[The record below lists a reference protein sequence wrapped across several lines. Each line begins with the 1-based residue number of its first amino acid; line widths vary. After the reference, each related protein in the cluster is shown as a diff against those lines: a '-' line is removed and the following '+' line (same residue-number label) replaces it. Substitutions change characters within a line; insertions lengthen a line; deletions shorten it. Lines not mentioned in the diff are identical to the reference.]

1 MGHSQR
7 NKDLR
12 SGVIDAIMSA
22 IRELCEH
29 ETLQYTWMRYLPLE
43 GTHHWDTFWKVLVD
57 GIKMRLQEEEVI
69 RTRGKGVLRCIEHME
84 RLPQSSYDR
93 HGNPLF
99 PDLDPEIYLSE
110 GYEGQDLDILESF
123 GLEWIVMMTTIKTVW
138 RDLLRSPSKLR
149 SQSTDDD
156 WHTRAA
162 IVLRKPWT
170 RDGWETSKA
179 KIRRLPII
187 PLEDGS
193 WATAADGDVFYAN
206 IGNISIPKDLMLR
219 TVAPGA
225 TKNAKRRALFDSMG
239 VRSAS
244 TSMIRSRILSLY
256 AQAEMG
262 DISFENSMEHLKFLY
277 LTNQSR
283 SEEEM
288 GSELCVYDHL
298 GRLRKLS
305 DHDLYI
311 QNDHPYGAERLMAT
325 GVMASF
331 NAFFVSPKYFEEA
344 PTAPSGACLSWV
356 EWMHD
361 YLGVMR
367 DIRLLNV
374 DKDSLSEECKHIA
387 EHRNVNFLGFL
398 KHVWPE
404 QGGGVINNE
413 NILAELRSTNIMCKG
428 EFEERLSSCY
438 LPLREL
444 QNAQARFDDYD
455 IFPFLDIEDSNESNL
470 LLEWSFLTKVI
481 GVRWKNDLDFR
492 LDLLERCAQYHGKS
506 TKLSVKLN
514 LFDIYMYIEAFC
526 MESVD
531 TSSMRDRV

>member
-1 MGHSQR
+1 M
-7 NKDLR
+7 
-12 SGVIDAIMSA
+12 MSA

-29 ETLQYTWMRYLPLE
+29 ETLQYTWMRYLPRE
-43 GTHHWDTFWKVLVD
+43 ETHHWDTFWKVLVD

-69 RTRGKGVLRCIEHME
+69 RTRGKGVLRRIEHMA
-84 RLPQSSYDR
+84 RLWKNNYDR

-99 PDLDPEIYLSE
+99 PDLDPEIYLSD
-110 GYEGQDLDILESF
+110 GYEEKDLDILESF
-123 GLEWIVMMTTIKTVW
+123 DLEMIDMMTTIKTVR
-138 RDLLRSPSKLR
+138 RDLSGSGGPSKFR

-156 WHTRAA
+156 WQTGAA
-162 IVLRKPWT
+162 IVLREPWT
-170 RDGWETSKA
+170 YDGWKKSKA

-193 WATAADGDVFYAN
+193 WAMAADGDVFYAN
-206 IGNISIPKDLMLR
+206 VGNIPIPKDLMLR

-225 TKNAKRRALFDSMG
+225 TNNAKRRALFNSMG

-256 AQAEMG
+256 AQVEMG
-262 DISFENSMEHLKFLY
+262 DISFNNSMEHLNFLY
-277 LTNQSR
+277 LTHQSR

-288 GSELCVYDHL
+288 GPDLCVYDHL
-298 GRLRKLS
+298 GRLRKLL

-311 QNDHPYGAERLMAT
+311 QNDHPYGAERLLAT
-325 GVMASF
+325 SVMTSF
-331 NAFFVSPKYFEEA
+331 NAFFVNPKYFEEA
-344 PTAPSGACLSWV
+344 PTAPPGASLSWV

-361 YLGVMR
+361 YVGVMR
-367 DIRLLNV
+367 DIRLLNTHRN
-374 DKDSLSEECKHIA
+374 SLSEECKHIA

-404 QGGGVINNE
+404 QGVGVINDE
-413 NILAELRSTNIMCKG
+413 KILAELRSTKIICKS
-428 EFEERLSSCY
+428 EFEEPLSSCY

-444 QNAQARFDDYD
+444 QNVEARFDDYG
-455 IFPFLDIEDSNESNL
+455 IFPFLDIGDSDESGL

-492 LDLLERCAQYHGKS
+492 LDLLKRCAQYHGKYAKPCD
-506 TKLSVKLN
+506 KLKLFN
-514 LFDIYMYIEAFC
+514 IYLYIDAFC